1 MAQLELTYQQ
11 MFPEDGDPGWH
22 AGQLP
27 DGRRVHAAAILCQP
41 GNLHWAGS
49 VEDSNACECE
59 KAGTCNLCLIR
70 QDGGLVFTR
79 VTGCYRSANSAVRAL
94 QHWAANPDGPQP
106 PAPFDC
112 GWTTIQAVLRDNVPG
127 APPMP
132 LGTTEHPVLSSQ
144 DHAEPPEFGYEDP
157 IRTNE
162 VLGNTWKLAA
172 MDGDHNEFAPPDGFE
187 FTVQAGEE
195 LTTAWFRQ
203 IAMQQIT
210 PESLDECSDMGHPR
224 QAWLI
229 LSEQQED
236 AVTCP
241 ACGRTPE
248 FHEKMSSDNVGF
260 AFDYIS
266 EILNETHMAT
276 HEIFRDHDAEELT
289 FTFESD
295 VFEDAK
301 EWPKP
306 GSTHLTRL
314 PFPGEHALTLRWLR
328 DEWNQRDDGHL
339 GEHEVLLDPYSNE
352 PLTDVTLRELLAECR
367 ENGFSYEDSA
377 TDIVKVTRG
386 IPLFSD
392 DDDDD
397 DYDDDC

>member
-1 MAQLELTYQQ
+1 MAQLELTYHQ

-27 DGRRVHAAAILCQP
+27 DSRRVHSAAILCRP

-49 VEDSNACECE
+49 VEDPDACECE
-59 KAGTCNLCLIR
+59 RAGTCNLCLIR
-70 QDGGLVFTR
+70 QDGGLVFSR

-94 QHWAANPDGPQP
+94 QHWAANPDAPPP
-106 PAPFDC
+106 PAPFNC
-112 GWTTIQAVLRDNVPG
+112 GWTTMPAVLCDNVPG

-144 DHAEPPEFGYEDP
+144 DDAEPAEFGDEDP
-157 IRTNE
+157 IHTNE
-162 VLGNTWKLAA
+162 ASGNTWHLVA
-172 MDGDHNEFAPPDGFE
+172 MNGDHNEFHLPDGSE
-187 FTVQAGEE
+187 FTVQPGEAP
-195 LTTAWFRQ
+195 TSAWRKH
-203 IAMQQIT
+203 IAQQQIT

-236 AVTCP
+236 AVPCP

-248 FHEKMSSDNVGF
+248 FHEKMSSDNTGF
-260 AFDYIS
+260 TFDYIS
-266 EILNETHMAT
+266 EILSETHMAT
-276 HEIFRDHDAEELT
+276 HEILRDHDAEELT
-289 FTFESD
+289 FIFESD
-295 VFEDAK
+295 AFEDAK

-306 GSTHLTRL
+306 GSTNLTRL
-314 PFPGEHALTLRWLR
+314 PFPGEDALTLRWLR
-328 DEWNQRDDGHL
+328 DEWNQRDDDHL
-339 GEHEVLLDPYSNE
+339 GEHELLLHPYTNE
-352 PLTDVTLRELLAECR
+352 PLTDETLREFMAECH
-367 ENGFSYEDSA
+367 EEGFSYEDSA

-386 IPLFSD
+386 LPLYSDDFD

-397 DYDDDC
+397 C